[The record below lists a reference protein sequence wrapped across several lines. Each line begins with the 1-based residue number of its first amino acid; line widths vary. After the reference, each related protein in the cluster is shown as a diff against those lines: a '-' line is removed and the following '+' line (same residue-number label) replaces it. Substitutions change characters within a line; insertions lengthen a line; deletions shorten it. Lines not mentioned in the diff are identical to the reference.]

1 MECFGM
7 PVFKDY
13 TREELKQIKI
23 EAPEEQMRKKVQK
36 NWDHVAKP
44 LDGMGRFE
52 ALTAQI
58 GAILGTEVL
67 DLSKKAVLI
76 FCADNGIVEE
86 GISQSGQEV
95 TAIVTENFFFGW
107 EDECKG
113 RSCDNSD
120 RYWDEPQGF
129 HSGSTE

>member
-1 MECFGM
+1 
-7 PVFKDY
+7 
-13 TREELKQIKI
+13 
-23 EAPEEQMRKKVQK
+23 
-36 NWDHVAKP
+36 
-44 LDGMGRFE
+44 MGRLE

-95 TAIVTENFFFGW
+95 AAAVVQAMGQNASSIGKMSAKAGAV
-107 EDECKG
+107 
-113 RSCDNSD
+113 SNSD

>member
-1 MECFGM
+1 MECFRM

-23 EAPEEQMRKKVQK
+23 EAPEEQTRKKVQK

-86 GISQSGQEV
+86 GISQSWK
-95 TAIVTENFFFGW
+95 I
-107 EDECKG
+107 
-113 RSCDNSD
+113 
-120 RYWDEPQGF
+120 
-129 HSGSTE
+129 

>member
-1 MECFGM
+1 MLRW
-7 PVFKDY
+7 PVFNVIPG
-13 TREELKQIKI
+13 RLKQIKI
-23 EAPEEQMRKKVQK
+23 EAPEEQTRKKVQK

-95 TAIVTENFFFGW
+95 TTALCRLWGETLLRS
-107 EDECKG
+107 G
-113 RSCDNSD
+113 R
-120 RYWDEPQGF
+120 
-129 HSGSTE
+129 